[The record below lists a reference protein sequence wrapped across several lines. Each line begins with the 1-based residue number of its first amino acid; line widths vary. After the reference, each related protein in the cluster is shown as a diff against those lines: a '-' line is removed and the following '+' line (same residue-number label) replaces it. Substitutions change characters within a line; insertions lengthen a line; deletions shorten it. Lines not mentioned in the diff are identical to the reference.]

1 MNNLKKW
8 WLWVRPFA
16 VAFLAIQ
23 LLVRIFLATY
33 GHAWHEMSIVNV
45 IEVFGLGLIYD
56 IQVLGFFMVPVLL
69 YGLCVNPKNWS
80 RRRHTIAR
88 AVIFVLYAYL
98 WLFTAVGEYF
108 FWQEFTTRYNFIA
121 VDYLVYTTEVIGNI
135 QQSYPVYPI
144 LSANVIIALVLAYI
158 FRNCLRLPSLPK
170 AKWYRS
176 TGLALVILPFLFLN
190 VITNDWSEISDS
202 QKVNELSMN
211 GTYNLFSAFRN
222 NELDY
227 KKFYLTRDEK
237 DVTGHIRE
245 LLQEKDFV
253 SKDPNDIT
261 RLIKANGPEIHKNVI
276 FVVMESMS
284 GDYMGRFGNK
294 KNLTPNLDRLSKESL
309 FFSNLYATGTRT
321 VRGLEAVSLSIPPT
335 PGQSIVRRPGNDGL
349 FSLGYVFKDRGYDT
363 KFIYGGHGYFDNM
376 NAFFGANGFDI
387 YDRTMFP
394 ADAVTFSNVWGVCD
408 EDLFNQVIATA
419 DKSVASGHPF
429 MDVVMTTSN
438 HRPYT
443 YPDGKIDIS
452 SHEGRN
458 GGVKYADY
466 AVGDFLAKAKKKSWY
481 KNTIFIFVADHTAG
495 AAGKIELSPQRYHI
509 PAMIYAPG
517 FVKTQDYSKISSQI
531 DLGPTVLGLLNF
543 SYYTKF
549 FGNDL
554 LKYKG
559 EPYAFVSNYQKVG
572 LLRKDKLV
580 LLEPKRMVE
589 EFQNEEKVPDNA
601 IDQDQLRDA
610 VTFYQFAAGWKD
622 RMKTVSSVFKQEA
635 K

>member
-8 WLWVRPFA
+8 WMWVRPFA
-16 VAFLAIQ
+16 VVFLALQ
-23 LLVRIFLATY
+23 LVVRIGLTIYSKTY
-33 GHAWHEMSIVNV
+33 HDLSIVNA
-45 IEVFGLGLIYD
+45 IEILGLGLIYD
-56 IQVLGFFMVPVLL
+56 IQVLGFFLVPILL
-69 YGLCVNPKNWS
+69 YGLCVNPQNWS
-80 RRRHTIAR
+80 RPRHMIAR
-88 AVIFVLYAYL
+88 TIIFILFTYL
-98 WLFTAVGEYF
+98 WLFTAVGEFF

-144 LSANVIIALVLAYI
+144 LAVNVVIALVLAYG
-158 FRNCLRLPSLPK
+158 FRKCLRVQSQPK
-170 AKWYRS
+170 TQWYRS
-176 TGLALVILPFLFLN
+176 IGLVLIILPFLLLN
-190 VITNDWSEISDS
+190 VITNDWSDISER
-202 QKVNELSMN
+202 QTINELSMN

-237 DVTGHIRE
+237 SIKAHIRD
-245 LLQEKDFV
+245 LLQDKDFV

-261 RLIKANGPEIHKNVI
+261 RMIKANGPEIRKNVI

-294 KNLTPNLDRLSKESL
+294 KNLTPNLDRLSKEGL
-309 FFSNLYATGTRT
+309 FFSDLYATGTRT

-394 ADAVTFSNVWGVCD
+394 KEAVTFSNVWGVCD

-419 DKSVASGHPF
+419 DISVAEHRPF

-443 YPDGKIDIS
+443 YPAGKIDIS

-466 AVGDFLAKAKKKSWY
+466 AVGDFLAKASKKPWY
-481 KNTIFIFVADHTAG
+481 KNTVFVFVADHTAG

-509 PAMIYAPG
+509 PAIIYAPG
-517 FVKTQDYSKISSQI
+517 FVKTQDYSKTSSQI
-531 DLGPTVLGLLNF
+531 DLPPTLLGLLNF

-559 EPYAFVSNYQKVG
+559 EPYAFISNYQKVG
-572 LLRKDKLV
+572 LLRNNKLV
-580 LLEPKRMVE
+580 LLEPKRVVE
-589 EFQNEEKVPDNA
+589 EFDNEEKVPDDK
-601 IDQDQLRDA
+601 IDQGQLTDT
-610 VTFYQFAAGWKD
+610 VTYYQFAAEWKE
-622 RMKTVSSVFKQEA
+622 RMKRVPSVFKQEA